1 MLLEDTYSIVRDS
14 EITFESELSKPYVS
28 NETRAKIENCSIL
41 MLPLENFRKQAS
53 LSYNEGFRNLYF
65 YLRDNLPQNTID
77 FCIDKEKIEIISLH
91 SSEFYLGKFLLDK
104 ILLPVFVNL
113 ISDYLKNKLFAKDD
127 DIASIDVIVA
137 DKKNENKSKEIKIK
151 GTPSELID
159 TLKDNL
165 TIYTKDGKLKNISEE
180 NHKIDVLS

>member
-41 MLPLENFRKQAS
+41 MLPLENFRKQAP

-77 FCIDKEKIEIISLH
+77 FCIDKE
-91 SSEFYLGKFLLDK
+91 
-104 ILLPVFVNL
+104 
-113 ISDYLKNKLFAKDD
+113 
-127 DIASIDVIVA
+127 
-137 DKKNENKSKEIKIK
+137 
-151 GTPSELID
+151 
-159 TLKDNL
+159 
-165 TIYTKDGKLKNISEE
+165 
-180 NHKIDVLS
+180 